1 MDVHEMK
8 FCQSCGMPLARL
20 EDHGTEADGKISQDY
35 CQYCYQQGAFT
46 SSMTMDEMIDF
57 CVPHMVASHPG
68 MTAEQ
73 AKAQMQQFFPMLL
86 RWKKQ

>member
-1 MDVHEMK
+1 MDLKDMK
-8 FCQSCGMPLARL
+8 FCQSCGMPLARA
-20 EDHGTEADGKISQDY
+20 EDHGTEADGSASQDY
-35 CQYCYQQGAFT
+35 CQYYYQKGAFT
-46 SSMTMDEMIDF
+46 SSMTMEEMIDF
-57 CVPHMVASHPG
+57 CVPHMVTGHPG